1 MKKLLSFAAALML
14 TVTMFAGGLVTNTNQ
29 SAAWVRL
36 PARDAST
43 SIDATYFNP
52 AGLMKLENGFHFSI
66 SNQSIWQNKS
76 VTSSYAN
83 LNESLYEGT
92 VAAPLFPTVFAVYKM
107 DKLAFSFGF
116 NPVGGGGGAIFE
128 DGLPSFDMGP
138 SDLVLALDPLG
149 ATEYSLNSYFE
160 GSSIFF
166 GYQGGVSYKI
176 NDMISVFAGAR
187 YVTATN
193 TYDGYLNDIE
203 VNMNKGLL
211 PVGTDNW
218 MRADDVINGIA
229 AGLTEA
235 GDGVQE
241 LIDGGVG
248 GITIPNAET
257 AGIIPAETSAQLQGA
272 LMALGLSQD
281 DINVL
286 SINNAQAT
294 YYGGAHSYAN
304 TATLLGDQSA
314 KTEQTATGITPII
327 GVNISPSE
335 NLNIGLKYEFAT
347 ELEFTNSTADE
358 IMTGFEDDGVTPIT
372 LFPDGATF
380 RGDMPAMLSVG
391 VDYQITE
398 SLGASFGTHYYFDKD
413 SNYGKKIDDVY
424 VANEEVID
432 NNFFELAAG
441 LEYGLGEKVL
451 LSTGFL
457 YAKTGVNNDY
467 QSDLSYSLTSSTIGV
482 GGAYKISNKM
492 LLNLGFGYTM
502 YEDGVASLTHNFV
515 AVNENYT
522 KSNLIVS
529 VGLDFSF

>member
-1 MKKLLSFAAALML
+1 MKKLLSFVAAIML
-14 TVTMFAGGLVTNTNQ
+14 TATMFAGGLVTNTNQ
-29 SAAWVRL
+29 SANWVRL

-43 SIDATYFNP
+43 SVDAVFFNP
-52 AGLMKLENGFHFSI
+52 AGLMKMENGFHFSI
-66 SNQSIWQNKS
+66 SNQSIWQTKQ

-92 VAAPLFPTVFAVYKM
+92 VSAPMFPSVYAVYKM

-138 SDLVLALDPLG
+138 SDLVPSLASMG
-149 ATEYSLNSYFE
+149 ATEYRLNSYFE
-160 GSSIFF
+160 GTSVFF
-166 GYQGGVSYKI
+166 GYQGGISYKI
-176 NDMISVFAGAR
+176 NDMISVYAGAR

-193 TYDGYLNDIE
+193 TYDGYLQDIE
-203 VNMNKGLL
+203 LNMG
-211 PVGTDNW
+211 GTW
-218 MRADDVINGIA
+218 TRADDIFNGIA
-229 AGLTEA
+229 AQLQGA
-235 GDGVQE
+235 GDGVQA

-257 AGIIPAETSAQLQGA
+257 AGIIDAATSAQLQGA
-272 LMALGLSQD
+272 LLSLGVSQD
-281 DINVL
+281 AINVM

-294 YYGGAHSYAN
+294 YYGGALGYGN
-304 TATLLGDQSA
+304 TATLLGDQTA
-314 KTEQTATGITPII
+314 ETEQTASGITPIV

-335 NLNIGLKYEFAT
+335 NLNIGIKYEFAT
-347 ELEFTNSTADE
+347 ELEFTNSTPKE
-358 IMTGFEDDGVTPIT
+358 IMTDFEDDGVTPVT

-391 VDYQITE
+391 VDYKISE
-398 SLGASFGTHYYFDKD
+398 SLSASFGTHYYFDKD
-413 SNYGKKIDDVY
+413 SDYGKKIDDEY

-432 NNFFELAAG
+432 DNFFEIAAG
-441 LEYGLGEKVL
+441 LEYGLGEKIL

-457 YAKTGVNNDY
+457 YAKTGVNNAY
-467 QSDLSYSLTSSTIGV
+467 QSDLSYSLTSSTIGL
-482 GGAYKISNKM
+482 GGAYKISDKM

-502 YEDGVASLTHNFV
+502 YQDGEASLDHLFKATGSYI
-515 AVNENYT
+515 AVTENYT
-522 KSNLIVS
+522 KNNMFLA